1 VSYKPV
7 SLASLLNLRN
17 RDLFLPHIQRPFVWE
32 FDPQVLRFLDS
43 LMKNFPI
50 QTFLFWKTN
59 DAIKARKFMD
69 DVLEDPDLSDFY
81 DQQASKQGK
90 EKVFVLDGQQRLQSL
105 FATFDG
111 SFYGSDLYINLLEG
125 DQEIENGLSY
135 LFSLSNENLALPH
148 FRIRSLT
155 GDRRNSEDIAEELN
169 QELSQILITES
180 QTDRIQRERRVRK
193 NISQLVSLIREDKHF
208 WIEELDGT
216 TNDAYQYKSVL
227 NIFIRVNS
235 GGTKLDAG
243 DLMFAAMKEAWSDI
257 EENIET
263 IVGNLNA
270 SGNMSFD
277 KVLVIKGLMLASGKG
292 AVLSPEFF
300 TGTDAEANLR
310 VLEQNWAT
318 AERAFSQLRD
328 FIYNDLKVYSDKV
341 IRSYNAFIPIFDF
354 FFRKPSPTP
363 EDIADLK
370 SYYYRSQ
377 LFNWYSART
386 DQILNAVHNIVA
398 TDESDR
404 FPLAGVKDYFGRQ
417 GKDTDVTRESIQDVR
432 LRFIILNLIYVEQ
445 MGHSPFDVAY
455 KGNEPH
461 IDHIYPKSKLR
472 DRPTAQVNHIANYRY
487 CGAHDNIRKRA
498 EDPSSY
504 FARLKTA
511 GIDISRHLLVEE
523 YINSPTLLTV
533 DRYDDFRNK
542 RLDKVFE
549 ICERVVNR

>member
-50 QTFLFWKTN
+50 QTFLFWKTT

-81 DQQASKQGK
+81 DQQASEQGR

-111 SFYGSDLYINLLEG
+111 SFYGRDLYINLLEG

-135 LFSLSNENLALPH
+135 GFSLSNANLILPH

-169 QELSQILITES
+169 QKLSQILTAES
-180 QTDRIQRERRVRK
+180 PTDRIQRERRVRK

-216 TNDAYQYKSVL
+216 ANDAYQYKSVL

-270 SGNMSFD
+270 SGNISFD
-277 KVLVIKGLMLASGKG
+277 KGLVLKGLMLASGKG

-300 TGTDAEANLR
+300 TGTVAEANLR

-318 AERAFSQLRD
+318 TERAFSQLRD

-354 FFRKPSPTP
+354 FFRKASPTH
-363 EDIADLK
+363 EDIVNLK

-398 TDESDR
+398 ANESDR
-404 FPLAGVKDYFGRQ
+404 FPLDGVKDYFSRQ

-445 MGHSPFDVAY
+445 MGYSPFDVAY

-504 FARLKTA
+504 FARLKRA

-533 DRYDDFRNK
+533 ERYDDFRNK
-542 RLDKVFE
+542 RLNKIFE
-549 ICERVVNR
+549 ICTRVVNR